1 MHNQRAMLKDLRY
14 AFRTLC
20 QKPAFALTAIVS
32 IALAIGANSAIF
44 SFQDALLLRP
54 LAVQDPST
62 LVTVNSRSTTGG
74 YSGFPYPDVLD
85 IRDKNSSFD
94 GLIAYRLIPAGV
106 ARDEKSQ
113 PQFKAGF
120 LVSGNFFQLLGVK
133 PYLGRGFRPDE
144 DEVIG
149 RDAVVVLSYDYW
161 RNELGADPSI
171 IGRRIRLGHSGG
183 EDFNVIGVA
192 PESFT
197 GMDLFIRPAFYVPIM
212 MGPKVLGMSDDML
225 KDRSTQAR
233 ENSFYIKA
241 RLRRVSTQAA
251 DADVAALS
259 TALEKTYRA
268 SNEGRR
274 ATVRTEMQSRLDF
287 SPILGGIVAA
297 VFGLMLV
304 ILIIASAN
312 VMNLMLGRGR
322 SRAREIAIRLSLGS
336 GRVRLVRQLMAE
348 SLMIAIAGGALG
360 LLLAQIAVD
369 FFSTWEIVG
378 DAPIKLGFQ
387 LDMRVLVFTLVISIF
402 SAVLFGLVPAF
413 RSTRS
418 DLVVALKAGNSSD
431 SRKRFWGRNTLVAVQ
446 IAGSIVLV
454 MTAASMYRNTT
465 RLLKGNQGFA
475 LDHRLTIRLDS
486 EVAGYT
492 LPQSEQLFRRL
503 MDRTAELPG
512 IRSAALSSGLPFTT
526 DGLLMNV
533 APEGFELPQRQTG
546 VPVRGEIVD
555 ENYFGTFGV
564 AILTGRGFSS
574 SDNANSPKVAVVNQ
588 ALAER
593 VFGGNAI
600 GKRIRIGIG
609 NKPSWVEVVGESVT
623 AKYQSVAEPPQPS
636 MYLAY
641 RQNLQPRMTLIAQT
655 VGDPSEPAPAVRALI
670 RSLDPTIPV
679 LSVQAMD
686 ALFHR
691 TAAAQINVL
700 NGVFGSTGIMG
711 FFLAL
716 VGLYAVVSYQVANR
730 TREIGIRM
738 AIGAERF
745 QVMRMILRQAG
756 TVAGFGMSIGL
767 ALSVALRPAL
777 LASLGRPNTTT
788 GGPLAGF
795 DPLLFGL
802 VPLSLMLITLT
813 AAAIP
818 ARRASRVDPQR
829 ALREE

>member
-62 LVTVNSRSTTGG
+62 LVTENSRSTTGG

-85 IRDKNSSFD
+85 IRDKNSSLD

-144 DEVIG
+144 DEVVG

-161 RNELGADPSI
+161 HNELGADPSI
-171 IGRRIRLGHSGG
+171 VGHRIRLGHSGG
-183 EDFNVIGVA
+183 SDFNVIGVA

-225 KDRSTQAR
+225 NDRSTQAR

-241 RLRRVSTQAA
+241 RLRRGVSAQAA
-251 DADVAALS
+251 DADVVALAA
-259 TALEKTYRA
+259 ALEKTYPD
-268 SNEGRR
+268 SNQGRR

-287 SPILGGIVAA
+287 SPVLGGIVAA

-304 ILIIASAN
+304 ILLIACAN

-322 SRAREIAIRLSLGS
+322 ARAREIAVRLSLGS
-336 GRVRLVRQLMAE
+336 GRIRLVRQLMAE

-360 LLLAQIAVD
+360 LLLAQAAVD
-369 FFSTWEIVG
+369 FFSTWELPG

-387 LDMRVLVFTLVISIF
+387 LDTRVLLFTVITSIV

-418 DLVVALKAGNSSD
+418 DIVTVLKAGDSAE

-465 RLLKGNQGFA
+465 RLLKGNPGFA

-492 LPQSEQLFRRL
+492 LPQSEQFYQRL
-503 MDRTAELPG
+503 VEQTAELPG

-526 DGLLMNV
+526 DGLLLNV
-533 APEGFELPQRQTG
+533 APEGFELPLGQTS
-546 VPVRGEIVD
+546 VPVREI
-555 ENYFGTFGV
+555 
-564 AILTGRGFSS
+564 GRASCR
-574 SDNANSPKVAVVNQ
+574 
-588 ALAER
+588 ER
-593 VFGGNAI
+593 V
-600 GKRIRIGIG
+600 
-609 NKPSWVEVVGESVT
+609 
-623 AKYQSVAEPPQPS
+623 
-636 MYLAY
+636 
-641 RQNLQPRMTLIAQT
+641 
-655 VGDPSEPAPAVRALI
+655 
-670 RSLDPTIPV
+670 
-679 LSVQAMD
+679 
-686 ALFHR
+686 
-691 TAAAQINVL
+691 
-700 NGVFGSTGIMG
+700 
-711 FFLAL
+711 
-716 VGLYAVVSYQVANR
+716 
-730 TREIGIRM
+730 
-738 AIGAERF
+738 
-745 QVMRMILRQAG
+745 
-756 TVAGFGMSIGL
+756 
-767 ALSVALRPAL
+767 
-777 LASLGRPNTTT
+777 
-788 GGPLAGF
+788 
-795 DPLLFGL
+795 
-802 VPLSLMLITLT
+802 
-813 AAAIP
+813 
-818 ARRASRVDPQR
+818 
-829 ALREE
+829 